1 MQRVVS
7 VLVLGAI
14 VLAGCA
20 SGATSGQKNVD
31 NLTKAINKLGDSIRK
46 GKAELDAM
54 LTAYDQVINN
64 EDGDLLTPFKAFHSG
79 IEKVEKARADIQKKG
94 TDAELAADA
103 FFAEWELTLQKF
115 QSEDMK
121 KRSKDRLD
129 KTRARFAEIDKA
141 ADEASAAY
149 QPLMATLKDHDL
161 YLSSDLNAE
170 SVKSLEKDAKDIKM
184 NGDTVNKLIDGVLD
198 FIDKYN
204 EAVAMVQKQQQPPA
218 DQS

>member
-1 MQRVVS
+1 
-7 VLVLGAI
+7 
-14 VLAGCA
+14 
-20 SGATSGQKNVD
+20 
-31 NLTKAINKLGDSIRK
+31 
-46 GKAELDAM
+46 
-54 LTAYDQVINN
+54 
-64 EDGDLLTPFKAFHSG
+64 
-79 IEKVEKARADIQKKG
+79 
-94 TDAELAADA
+94 DAELAADA

-129 KTRARFAEIDKA
+129 KTRARFAEIDKT